1 MNHEQYQKMNG
12 LDHSS
17 LEIIIDHLA
26 DKLGNQLDYDLAPE
40 DCNGSLCDSMLRI
53 NGRKVCVVIK
63 NEVRPNQV
71 LPLRA
76 QKDQVEHL
84 LVASNY
90 ITPSAKK
97 LLQEKKINYV
107 DRVGNTWF
115 QLDPI
120 YIHIEG
126 IPNQPPTEDRKNR
139 AFTKTGIKV
148 VFQFLNNP
156 ELVNTTYREIA
167 RNARVS
173 LGTIPKVMAG
183 LQEEGFLLRK
193 HETAWMIPEYKA
205 LLERWQFEYSK
216 KLKPG
221 LFIKRFRSTNPDF
234 LNVWT
239 DLDLKANTYW
249 GGEAAGYF
257 LTKYLN
263 PEMFTVYTN
272 HTIGDLMKSYRWI
285 PDEKG
290 NILIYQA
297 FWQKSSTDKHSSIV
311 PATLAYA
318 DLMSTGNSRCMET
331 ATKIYEQYL
340 REHS

>member
-1 MNHEQYQKMNG
+1 MTHELLPIMNKAKHP
-12 LDHSS
+12 L

-26 DKLGNQLDYDLAPE
+26 NKLGDQLEYDLAH
-40 DCNGSLCDSMLRI
+40 GGSKHSLCDSTLRVH
-53 NGRKVCVVIK
+53 GREICVVIK

-71 LPLRA
+71 PSLQA
-76 QKDQVEHL
+76 QQDQVEHL

-97 LLQEKKINYV
+97 LLQEKRINYV
-107 DRVGNTWF
+107 DRVGNIWF
-115 QLDPI
+115 QLAPI

-126 IPNQPPTEDRKNR
+126 VPNQPPTEDRKNR

-167 RNARVS
+167 HSARVS

-193 HETAWMIPEYKA
+193 HESAWMIPEYRS
-205 LLERWQFEYSK
+205 LLDRWQFEYSK

-221 LFIKRFRSTNPDF
+221 LFIKRFRSIDPDF
-234 LNVWT
+234 LNVWK
-239 DLDLKANTYW
+239 DIDLKADSYW

-263 PEMFTVYTN
+263 PEIFTVYTN
-272 HTIGDLMKSYRWI
+272 QTIGDLMKNYRWV

-290 NILIYQA
+290 NIHIYQA

-311 PATLAYA
+311 PAPLAYA

-331 ATKIYEQYL
+331 ATKIYEQCL
-340 REHS
+340 PEHS